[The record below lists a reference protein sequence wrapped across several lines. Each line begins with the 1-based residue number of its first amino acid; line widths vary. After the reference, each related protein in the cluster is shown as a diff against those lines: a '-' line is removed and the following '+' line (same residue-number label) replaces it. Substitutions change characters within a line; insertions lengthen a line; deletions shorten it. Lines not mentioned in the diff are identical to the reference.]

1 MPLITG
7 WERFL
12 YSIPP
17 RIYRRVHES
26 STQIIRSSLSKIIRI
41 ACWVLRGSISISP
54 LCEQG
59 QCTRHTLRTALTC
72 LSSHIKLLNYYFPYL
87 SLCGLWTLQGIPL
100 WRICLHCRLHN
111 LSSNIEPNILITNL
125 SPTFFHCPLYVRMYC
140 ATSTQYYLSFTLET
154 CRRVDVRQDTWP
166 KIQKYTVFVFDTSIW
181 ILKGVTC
188 TQKSNGFFG
197 WEKIE
202 KFGFQFGKWNRPLN
216 LVWVPSI
223 RVHSN
228 NYFRYKNCH
237 C

>member
-1 MPLITG
+1 MEDT
-7 WERFL
+7 
-12 YSIPP
+12 
-17 RIYRRVHES
+17 
-26 STQIIRSSLSKIIRI
+26 
-41 ACWVLRGSISISP
+41 
-54 LCEQG
+54 
-59 QCTRHTLRTALTC
+59 TRHTPMTHIPALPLRQLIILHRTKHIDYKSIAHIFS
-72 LSSHIKLLNYYFPYL
+72 LSSVCTNV
-87 SLCGLWTLQGIPL
+87 LC
-100 WRICLHCRLHN
+100 
-111 LSSNIEPNILITNL
+111 NIYTVLFIIY
-125 SPTFFHCPLYVRMYC
+125 SGDV
-140 ATSTQYYLSFTLET
+140 